1 MPAQAAVKAPSLAR
15 RLFFS
20 ATAVSAVVLLVIG
33 IVLSS
38 LYRNA
43 VERAFDRRINV
54 YLRNI
59 VAEIASNPR
68 APTIEPETLGEP
80 LFFIPASGWYWQIT
94 RLSEPKDR
102 KASRSSPEEGFP
114 TLESLEVPQVYGG
127 LRQAYIMGPDNQR
140 LRAVERFLDLGED
153 GRFLLMI
160 AGDSFEIDD
169 EVSDFNDALL
179 ATLGFILLAFMAIVW
194 FQIRYGLRPLK
205 NVTDALAEIRS
216 GQTDRLQGSF
226 PKEVAPLAGEVN
238 ALLDTNREIV
248 DRARTHVGN
257 LAHALKTPIS
267 VLMNESANLQGP
279 VSEKVREQL
288 GVMRDQVQRHLDR
301 ARIAARAAVVSTT
314 VEVAPVIETLVRTME
329 KIHRERGI
337 ALNTR
342 LLPEIKFRGEQ
353 QDIEEMVGNLV
364 DNACKWA
371 GSRVDIEMSAL
382 SAPRAG
388 LPGSFRIQV
397 DDDGPGLAPEEREEV
412 LHRGRRLDESKPGTG
427 LGLSIVLE
435 LAKLYGG
442 TFQLSSSSLGGLH
455 AELVLPAA

>member
-1 MPAQAAVKAPSLAR
+1 
-15 RLFFS
+15 
-20 ATAVSAVVLLVIG
+20 
-33 IVLSS
+33 
-38 LYRNA
+38 
-43 VERAFDRRINV
+43 
-54 YLRNI
+54 
-59 VAEIASNPR
+59 
-68 APTIEPETLGEP
+68 
-80 LFFIPASGWYWQIT
+80 
-94 RLSEPKDR
+94 
-102 KASRSSPEEGFP
+102 
-114 TLESLEVPQVYGG
+114 
-127 LRQAYIMGPDNQR
+127 
-140 LRAVERFLDLGED
+140 
-153 GRFLLMI
+153 
-160 AGDSFEIDD
+160 
-169 EVSDFNDALL
+169 
-179 ATLGFILLAFMAIVW
+179 
-194 FQIRYGLRPLK
+194 
-205 NVTDALAEIRS
+205 
-216 GQTDRLQGSF
+216 
-226 PKEVAPLAGEVN
+226 VN

-388 LPGSFRIQV
+388 LPGLFRIQV